1 MIKLKITT
9 DRKPWIGD
17 EPRAKGDVV
26 DAPEDAAKWLLDQG
40 WAETVEKPKKVA
52 RDAND

>member
-1 MIKLKITT
+1 MKVKITT

-17 EPRAKGDVV
+17 LPRDVGEVV
-26 DAPEDAAKWLLDQG
+26 DAPEDAAKWLIEQG
-40 WAETVEKPKKVA
+40 WAEAVEKPKKVV